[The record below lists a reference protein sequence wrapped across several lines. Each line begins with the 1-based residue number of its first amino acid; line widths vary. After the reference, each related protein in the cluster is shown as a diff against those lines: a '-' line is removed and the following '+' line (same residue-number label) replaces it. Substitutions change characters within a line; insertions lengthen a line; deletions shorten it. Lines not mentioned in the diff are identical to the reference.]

1 MKKIFT
7 FIAILFMGYASF
19 AQVDSVTLVV
29 SSDGST
35 KEEATNLALRS
46 AIEQAFGT
54 FVSANTQILNDE
66 LVKDEIATVASGN
79 IRSYEEINAV
89 HQDDGRWFVT
99 LKATVS
105 TKALT
110 SYARSKG
117 SKCEFAGATFGAN
130 IKMAKLNHLNS
141 VKAFKNMGV
150 QLLDI
155 AHNMY
160 DYSVVVNNP
169 QHDGTVDVEIKLTP
183 NKNMA
188 LYREILTSTINSLAV
203 PAETRAELEKM
214 GIKPVP
220 SANYRGRDN
229 GVHNIM
235 KDAYRNGIV
244 PIDTVRW
251 DNVTWLNYLYFTPW
265 DLTDEDSIGLY
276 SQTISYNVEKN
287 SFNEVKGLE
296 KTYYFYSSF
305 PINLLMMGYAF
316 VLEGIVVKDNLGNEY
331 PWKADI
337 FEDLDFQHPIDATWG
352 NKKFRFNN
360 SSNLEVFYN
369 SITKSNEID
378 DDRFFTICHSISR
391 RSNYQVFPDDHNHLL
406 YKFTLVPFGLG
417 ELMYYHVVNGFQQNR
432 FYMNFFKKDVGFS
445 IKYSMKIPLE
455 RLQRI
460 SSFSVS
466 HELELLRN

>member
-19 AQVDSVTLVV
+19 AQVDNVTLVV
-29 SSDGST
+29 SSDGTT

-89 HQDDGRWFVT
+89 HQDNGRWFVT

-141 VKAFKNMGV
+141 VKAFNNMGV
-150 QLLDI
+150 QLANI
-155 AHNMY
+155 AHTMY
-160 DYSVVVNNP
+160 DYSVVVDNP
-169 QHDGTVDVEIKLTP
+169 QLDGTVDVKIKLTP

-188 LYREILTSTINSLAV
+188 LYREILTSTINSLIV
-203 PAETRAELEKM
+203 PVGTRAELEKM
-214 GIKPVP
+214 GIRPVP
-220 SANYRGRDN
+220 SARYRGDN
-229 GVHNIM
+229 GIHNKLM
-235 KDAYRNGIV
+235 DLYYKGIIPV
-244 PIDTVRW
+244 DTSKMDVF
-251 DNVTWLNYLYFTPW
+251 DWLCFLNFTPW

-276 SQTISYNVEKN
+276 SQNIRYVGGN
-287 SFNEVKGLE
+287 S
-296 KTYYFYSSF
+296 TYYFYSSF
-305 PINLLMMGYAF
+305 PINFLMYGYAYVF
-316 VLEGIVVKDNLGNEY
+316 DGIVIKDNLGNEY
-331 PWKADI
+331 PWEADYN
-337 FEDLDFQHPIDATWG
+337 ENVDFLHPVIDRNWFPNCYFPVKNSDRHVSIG
-352 NKKFRFNN
+352 NLL
-360 SSNLEVFYN
+360 SS
-369 SITKSNEID
+369 
-378 DDRFFTICHSISR
+378 CHSTSIYGGESHHAHHYI
-391 RSNYQVFPDDHNHLL
+391 NDALDM
-406 YKFTLVPFGLG
+406 VPFGQSYRS
-417 ELMYYHVVNGFQQNR
+417 EMFDIS
-432 FYMNFFKKDVGFS
+432 FFKKDVGFS
-445 IKYSMKIPLE
+445 IEYSMKIPLD

-460 SSFSVS
+460 SSFSIS
-466 HELELLRN
+466 HHKVYPW